1 MEQLLQAAWFFP
13 PSAAPARSAPRAL
26 AACPVWGA
34 GAGLLRCAD
43 SGPAEAPARLQG
55 QIAMASSS
63 KATITR
69 RVTGSSVANS

>member
-1 MEQLLQAAWFFP
+1 MAVLHLVNPRHAELAKWAAVTSP
-13 PSAAPARSAPRAL
+13 TRVRQT
-26 AACPVWGA
+26 
-34 GAGLLRCAD
+34 GLLRCAD
-43 SGPAEAPARLQG
+43 SGPAEARRVFKA